1 MKMEDGRWKMED
13 NLYTPINALLNRNFD
28 GRFYWRFDSEK
39 CGFRRFSVDDGFC
52 VPCPHIR
59 YTVHT
64 SDSPSLSLTNR
75 QFNGQFKGILAC
87 FRYVLT
93 YRVV

>member
-1 MKMEDGRWKMED
+1 MMGSVFRVPISVI
-13 NLYTPINALLNRNFD
+13 LY
-28 GRFYWRFDSEK
+28 S
-39 CGFRRFSVDDGFC
+39 
-52 VPCPHIR
+52 
-59 YTVHT
+59 T

>member
-1 MKMEDGRWKMED
+1 MMGSVFRVPIISVI
-13 NLYTPINALLNRNFD
+13 LY
-28 GRFYWRFDSEK
+28 
-39 CGFRRFSVDDGFC
+39 
-52 VPCPHIR
+52 R
-59 YTVHT
+59 YTVYKRLT
-64 SDSPSLSLTNR
+64 SLSLTNR